1 MDNSTPTT
9 DSQIQV
15 YQESANIAV
24 TESLPQSIQMP
35 VMYFSQHMP
44 IMHPSHQSQQM
55 PMIYFSQQVPIMHS
69 MQYLQHPATE
79 QIPFIGVTD
88 SSSHS
93 VEMPV
98 HSSQHVHSSSTS
110 ATQKESG
117 ASSTV
122 RSFIPDVEEEI
133 TPRVGMLMD
142 SIEEAY
148 DLYNTYAKV
157 AGFSVR
163 KSSDA
168 RRMISTQRNESVN
181 AFIKQLNT
189 EKDGLCY
196 FVLRR
201 NCPVLLNR
209 AIVQDA
215 ANSQV
220 PMMNMRL
227 HFSWCERR
235 TNLIQADA
243 ND

>member
-1 MDNSTPTT
+1 MRNSFKAEGHDAAVMWAIGDGALQCEWESEMAVLAQFQNNLRRSPTTTLPCPQEEKKSRSQSFLSSLQSSTTYWAMDNSTPTT

-110 ATQKESG
+110 ATQEMIHAPLIKM
-117 ASSTV
+117 
-122 RSFIPDVEEEI
+122 
-133 TPRVGMLMD
+133 MLL
-142 SIEEAY
+142 SI
-148 DLYNTYAKV
+148 
-157 AGFSVR
+157 
-163 KSSDA
+163 
-168 RRMISTQRNESVN
+168 
-181 AFIKQLNT
+181 
-189 EKDGLCY
+189 
-196 FVLRR
+196 
-201 NCPVLLNR
+201 
-209 AIVQDA
+209 
-215 ANSQV
+215 QV
-220 PMMNMRL
+220 PMMNMGL